1 MPDAVTGIIQLANL
15 LQRKLAPVFE
25 KSKITPQQW
34 AVLSVLS
41 EDDAPATLVGLARRL
56 VVTKQNMTGMMARLE
71 ALGLVERQDDPNDLR
86 SSRVQLTR
94 RGRALVDKVR
104 PAYDQWVKE
113 LGDVQALTRTAQ
125 RLIAELDEAAPA
137 ARKRGE

>member
-1 MPDAVTGIIQLANL
+1 
-15 LQRKLAPVFE
+15 
-25 KSKITPQQW
+25 
-34 AVLSVLS
+34 
-41 EDDAPATLVGLARRL
+41 
-56 VVTKQNMTGMMARLE
+56 MARLE
-71 ALGLVERQDDPNDLR
+71 ALGLVERQEDPNDLR

-125 RLIAELDEAAPA
+125 RLIAELDESAPA
-137 ARKRGE
+137 TRKRGE